1 MKNMV
6 QQAVTLSNSVAMPL
20 IGFGTFKIRGQEVI
34 FKVTEAAL
42 NAGYRSFDTAA
53 VYRNE
58 DDLGKAFKKYIPEM
72 GLKREDLFITSK
84 LGPKDHGYEACIEAF
99 NLSLK
104 RLQLEYLD
112 LYLIHWPGVQKLQ
125 PEDPENQK
133 RRNESWSALESLY
146 KSGKVRAVGVS
157 NYNISHLEDLLQHC
171 NVVPHINQVEYHPH
185 YQQKEL
191 KKYCDEHGIK
201 IQAYSSLGTTV
212 CNSPLL
218 ENSQVREVAKK
229 SCRTPAQV
237 LLRWATQKGVGVLP
251 KSTNVDHIYENYD
264 LNFDLSEEDYKLIS
278 SSNITKKYAW
288 DSSVVI

>member
-1 MKNMV
+1 MV
-6 QQAVTLSNSVAMPL
+6 QQVVTLSNSVVMPL
-20 IGFGTFKIRGQEVI
+20 IGLGTFKIRGQEVI

-58 DDLGKAFKKYIPEM
+58 DDLGKAFKKYVPEM

-84 LGPKDHGYEACIEAF
+84 LGPKDHGYEGCIEAF

-171 NVVPHINQVEYHPH
+171 SVIPHINQVEYHPH

-218 ENSQVREVAKK
+218 ENSLVKEVAKK

-237 LLRWATQKGVGVLP
+237 LLRWATQQGVGVLP
-251 KSTNVDHIYENYD
+251 KSTNMDHIFENYD
-264 LNFDLSEEDYKLIS
+264 LNFDLSEEDYKLIG

-288 DSSVVI
+288 DSSIVI